1 MSAGTR
7 LGLDEG
13 RLTEAQEAVVNHDGG
28 PLLVLGSAGTGK
40 TRALEQRYLRLAS
53 QPGLAPHRVLFLCSN
68 RRYSLEAKDRLFAAL
83 DCDAVVDVPV
93 YTWHALSHHLVSRY
107 YPALGY
113 REPPLLMTAPEQWG
127 RVRELLE
134 AQQPL
139 DWPVWGARLRDRAFV
154 DEVADF
160 CLRVTQ
166 RLMDAGDLEALAAP
180 GGHPR
185 PEWQEVAR
193 FYDVYQRSLLRD
205 ARLDYAGLIAAAVRM
220 LAADADLR
228 ATLRRRFPQVLV
240 DDGEEMS
247 RAQRELLRLL
257 EPSQVTVAAN
267 PDAGIEAFRGA
278 EPEWV
283 LGFERWFSTD
293 AYGATQGLPDVA
305 GEARLERPRRI
316 VLEENHRLGAGAL
329 AAAEGL
335 ARHNDPVTAWRSGV
349 AAQHETAIEARIY
362 SAPAEEV
369 DQIARELR
377 RLHVFEGV
385 AWEEMA
391 VLLSQPAFLLGSL
404 ERALTRWEVPHRT
417 LVGDR
422 PLSAEPAIACFVD
435 LANYALRREGWQ
447 GALPALLTGPL
458 VGLGYTGRRQL
469 EREAWQAGQPLVELV
484 ENGAG
489 VPALDELRRL
499 RDLVVECAGDAEDC
513 FWRVYNSAPFY
524 EALRQAAAED
534 PAGEAASHLDAVAAF
549 TRSLGRF
556 VERRRGL
563 ASIGDYLNE
572 VTRADFGADPWLPPT
587 GADRLPSGRGVA
599 ILSFHGAKGREWDT
613 VIVAG
618 CLDAWIPKG
627 RRAQGLF
634 DPLALEIDE
643 PVGREVEAM
652 AGDRRTFYVA
662 ATRARRRTIFT
673 VSAGGAG
680 RGRPTR
686 FLGELGLEPVAPA
699 PADLPPLT
707 ETEQRARL
715 RRLLESNAS
724 PEEHVAALLAL
735 AELPGCDPGRWYGR
749 WDWTE
754 GLIPVEEAEL
764 KTSYSRLSIYDNCG
778 LQYLMTS
785 VLGLDPTSTHSMKFG
800 TWMHALF
807 EAVHR
812 GTITTPYQ
820 ALSEYRRM
828 FSDDVFPN
836 LTIARQFRRDGE
848 RMLETFWN
856 WERPA
861 NAVRVEQW
869 FNIPFFGTQLR
880 GRIDRVDQIGH
891 NLKLTD
897 YKTAKWAASLEE
909 AQRSLQLAIYHLAAR
924 EDPELKELGKPV
936 AARLV
941 YPGATFSDGKPI
953 ERVQN
958 ADQAEAVLQRLPG
971 LISGILKEDF
981 APSPE
986 ADCMWCAVKT
996 LCPLWPQGAEL
1007 DVAQP
1012 PVAPAPARSEVAG
1025 PGTVEVPS

>member
-1 MSAGTR
+1 MSIGTR
-7 LGLDEG
+7 AG
-13 RLTEAQEAVVNHDGG
+13 RAEAPLTEAQEAVVHHDGG

-40 TRALEQRYLRLAS
+40 TRAMEERYLRLS
-53 QPGLAPHRVLFLCSN
+53 SLPGLAPHRVLFLCSN

-139 DWPVWGARLRDRAFV
+139 DWPVWGPRLHDRAFV

-166 RLMDAGDLEALAAP
+166 RLMDPGDLEALAA
-180 GGHPR
+180 HR

-193 FYDVYQRSLLRD
+193 FYEVYQRSLLRD

-220 LAADADLR
+220 LSGDPELR

-240 DDGEEMS
+240 DEGEEMS

-257 EPSQVTVAAN
+257 EPSHLAVAAD

-278 EPEWV
+278 EPDWV
-283 LGFERWFSTD
+283 HGFEQWFSAD
-293 AYGATQGLPDVA
+293 GYGQPGV
-305 GEARLERPRRI
+305 RLQTRRI
-316 VLEENHRLGAGAL
+316 VLEENHRLGSPAIE
-329 AAAEGL
+329 AAEGL
-335 ARHNDPVTAWRSGV
+335 AGHNDPVAAWRPGV
-349 AAQHETAIEARIY
+349 PAAHGTAIEARSY

-391 VLLSQPAFLLGSL
+391 VLISQPAFLLGSL
-404 ERALTRWEVPHRT
+404 QRALTRWEVPHRT

-422 PLSAEPAIACFVD
+422 PLGAEPAVACFIE
-435 LANYALRREGWQ
+435 LANVALRREGWQ
-447 GALPALLTGPL
+447 GLLPAVLTGPL
-458 VGLGYTGRRQL
+458 VGLGYTERRQL
-469 EREAWQAGQPLVELV
+469 ERAAWQAGQPLVDLV
-484 ENGAG
+484 ESATGS
-489 VPALDELRRL
+489 PALDELRRL
-499 RDLVVECAGDAEDC
+499 RDLVVEYASDAEDC
-513 FWRVYNSAPFY
+513 FWQVYHTAPFY
-524 EALRQAAAED
+524 QGLREAAAAD
-534 PAGEAASHLDAVAAF
+534 PDGEADAHLEAVAAF

-572 VTRADFGADPWLPPT
+572 VTRADFGADPWLPPA
-587 GADRLPSGRGVA
+587 GGGGPAGQGVA

-662 ATRARRRTIFT
+662 ATRARRRAIFT
-673 VSAGGAG
+673 ASTAGAG

-686 FLGELGLEPVAPA
+686 FLGELGIEPVVAA
-699 PADLPPLT
+699 GADLPPLT

-715 RRLLESNAS
+715 RRLLEQEAP

-735 AELPGCDPGRWYGR
+735 AELPGCDPQRWYGR
-749 WDWTE
+749 WGWTE
-754 GLIPVEEAEL
+754 GLVPVEEREL

-778 LQYLMTS
+778 LQYLLTS
-785 VLGLDPTSTHSMKFG
+785 VLGLDPSSTHSMKFG

-812 GTITTPYQ
+812 GDITTPYQ
-820 ALSEYRRM
+820 ALTEYRRL

-869 FNIPFFGTQLR
+869 FNIPFLGTQLR
-880 GRIDRVDQIGH
+880 GRIDRVDQIGA

-897 YKTAKWAASLEE
+897 YKTAKWAATLDE
-909 AQRSLQLAIYHLAAR
+909 AQHSLQLAIYHLAAR
-924 EDPELKELGKPV
+924 EDPELRALGKPV

-958 ADQAEAVLQRLPG
+958 ADQADAVLQRLPD
-971 LISGILKEDF
+971 LIHGILGEDF
-981 APSPE
+981 SPSPE

-996 LCPLWPQGAEL
+996 LCPLWPQGSEL

-1012 PVAPAPARSEVAG
+1012 DLARVRS
-1025 PGTVEVPS
+1025 